1 MRILCLIALAFAA
14 FAQTPEAPAHFLIEL
29 ELGAGVDIAHLSQP
43 QRATFQQHGAQLM
56 KLRDEG
62 VVILGGHTDNLQH
75 MRAILIVKAKDAAA
89 ARAVAE
95 ADAAVKAGLLK
106 LSLVEPFTLA
116 VPPRSA
122 QPASPAM
129 LS

>member
-1 MRILCLIALAFAA
+1 MRILCLMALAVAS
-14 FAQTPEAPAHFLIEL
+14 FAQAPEAPTHFLIEF
-29 ELGAGVDIAHLSQP
+29 ELAPGVDITHLSQP

-62 VVILGGHTDNLQH
+62 VVVLGGHTDNVQH
-75 MRAILIVKAKDAAA
+75 MRAILIVKAKDTAS

-106 LSLVEPFTLA
+106 LSGVEPFTLA
-116 VPPRSA
+116 VPPR
-122 QPASPAM
+122 
-129 LS
+129 